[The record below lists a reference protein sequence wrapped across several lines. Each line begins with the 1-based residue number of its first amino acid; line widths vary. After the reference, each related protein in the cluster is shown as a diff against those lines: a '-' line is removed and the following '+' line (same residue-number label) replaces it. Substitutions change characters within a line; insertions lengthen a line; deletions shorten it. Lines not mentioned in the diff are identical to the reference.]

1 MNLSKPFRAVILAAG
16 KGSRLGA
23 LTLSKPKCLVE
34 VGGETIL
41 SRQLGTLESCGASD
55 ISVISGH
62 FGHKISDDRVRNVP
76 NPRFAEMNMV
86 GTLFH
91 SGELERDDLDIVVSY
106 GDIVYSTAVLQ
117 SLLSSEQNLSVVID
131 KDWLDIWSV
140 RMANPLEDAETL
152 LLSEDGYI
160 TDLGKVPNSIQ
171 EIQGQYIG
179 LFKISKSAV
188 SGFASVWHELDR
200 CRDFDGQDFMN
211 MYMTSYLRELIDRG
225 WGLEAIPIRGGW
237 FEFDTPEDI
246 AAFQRLEASRKL
258 QL

>member
-1 MNLSKPFRAVILAAG
+1 MNQPFRAVILAAG
-16 KGSRLGA
+16 KGSRLGP

-34 VGGETIL
+34 VGGGTIL

-62 FGHKISDDRVRNVP
+62 FGHKILDARVRNVP

-86 GTLFH
+86 GTLFN

-106 GDIVYSTAVLQ
+106 GDIVYGTRVLNP
-117 SLLSSEQNLSVVID
+117 LLSSEQDVSVVVD
-131 KDWLDIWSV
+131 KDWLEIWSE

-152 LLSEDGYI
+152 LLSDDGRI
-160 TDLGKVPNSIQ
+160 TDLGKVPKSIE

-188 SGFASVWHELDR
+188 QSFSSVWRELDR
-200 CRDFDGQDFMN
+200 RRDYDGQDFMN
-211 MYMTSYLRELIDRG
+211 MYMTAYLRELINRG
-225 WGLEAIPIRGGW
+225 WALEAVPIRGGW

-246 AAFQRLEASRKL
+246 ATFQRLEASGKL
-258 QL
+258 RL